1 MQALTLILQAIQIL
15 EPLISDLVKAIQN
28 DTVSEFVNTIPKPLR
43 SRVALNARKILG
55 Q

>member
-1 MQALTLILQAIQIL
+1 MQALAVILQAIQIL

-28 DTVSEFVNTIPKPLR
+28 DSVDTFVSTIPKPLR
-43 SRVALNARKILG
+43 SRVALNARKVLG